1 MEFRLECGGIN
12 PPTALVF
19 MNPALATPAPTKF
32 RYVILALLCFLAM
45 ITYMDRAANGSAKT
59 AIMAELNSNLPV
71 GVDKFSAE
79 DFYIVLMAFQLAY
92 AIFEVPSGWL
102 GDTQGPRST
111 LLRVVIWWSVFVFLT
126 GFTGM
131 TVLGYLYIGFWV
143 LVGIQFLFGV
153 GEAGAFPNIS
163 KALYNWFP
171 ASDRGFAKSA
181 IWMSARLMGGLT
193 PLVWV
198 VLTSWQFGGMHQDG
212 GLNWR
217 EAMWLFA
224 AIAAVWCAVFYCIF
238 SNKPSENRNVN
249 AAEAAL
255 IDAGRFTA
263 KGPIVMPWGKLLRS
277 RNLWAVCF
285 MYVITNFCWY
295 FLMYN
300 HPAAMKKQF
309 SEWNND
315 ATGRVLL
322 ALLSGAP
329 LLIGMLGCYLGG
341 VLSDRYIRR
350 TGDRKWGRR
359 LFGMIGYG
367 MAGCCYLL
375 AIAGKLY
382 APENV
387 WATAIPLI
395 LMGFCNDLI
404 MAPAWATCQDIG
416 RNYAATVSGAMNM
429 FGNLV
434 GGVIGIFVTGRILKA
449 YTVNPGTDGEY
460 VATAGYI
467 VCFTTYAVVYF
478 LGVGLW
484 LLIDASKPIVPEEDQ
499 TGTTSTNSR

>member
-1 MEFRLECGGIN
+1 MNSAET
-12 PPTALVF
+12 PTR
-19 MNPALATPAPTKF
+19 F

-45 ITYMDRAANGSAKT
+45 ITYMDRAANGSAKS
-59 AIMAELNSNLPV
+59 AIMTELNADLPE
-71 GVDKFSAE
+71 GATKFVVE
-79 DFYIVLMAFQLAY
+79 DFFIVLMAFQIAY

-102 GDTQGPRST
+102 GDTKGPRST
-111 LLRVVIWWSVFVFLT
+111 LLRVVLWWSVFVFLT

-131 TVLGYLYIGFWV
+131 TVLGGIYIGFWM

-171 ASDRGFAKSA
+171 ATDRGFAKSA

-193 PLVWV
+193 PLLWV
-198 VLTSWQFGGMHQDG
+198 VLTGWQYGGMNKDG
-212 GLNWR
+212 GFDWR

-224 AIAAVWCAVFYCIF
+224 AVAALWCVAFYFVFR
-238 SNKPSENRNVN
+238 NRPQDCPRAN
-249 AAEAAL
+249 AAEVAI
-255 IDAGRFTA
+255 IDAGRVES
-263 KGPIVMPWGKLLRS
+263 KGPVVVPWGKLLRS
-277 RNLWAVCF
+277 RNLWAICF

-300 HPAAMKKQF
+300 HPGAMKKQF
-309 SEWNND
+309 PEWD
-315 ATGRVLL
+315 KEPTGRVFL

-341 VLSDRYIRR
+341 VLSDRYIKR

-359 LFGMIGYG
+359 LYGMIGYG
-367 MAGCCYLL
+367 LAGCCYLL
-375 AIAGKLY
+375 AIAGKWY
-382 APENV
+382 APDNV

-416 RNYAATVSGAMNM
+416 RNIAATVSGAMNM

-434 GGVIGIFVTGRILKA
+434 GAVTGIFVTGMILKA
-449 YTVNPGTDGEY
+449 HTVNPGTKEEF
-460 VATAGYI
+460 VATSGYI
-467 VCFTTYAVVYF
+467 VCFATYAVVYF

-484 LLIDASKPIVPEEDQ
+484 LFIDASKPIVPDDDKPA
-499 TGTTSTNSR
+499 